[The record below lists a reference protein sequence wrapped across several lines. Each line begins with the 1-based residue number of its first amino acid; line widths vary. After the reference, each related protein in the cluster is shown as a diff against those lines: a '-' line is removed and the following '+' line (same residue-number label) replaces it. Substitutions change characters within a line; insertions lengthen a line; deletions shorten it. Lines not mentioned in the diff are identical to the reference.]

1 MKEIKDQISNWI
13 GMTIVNAEFV
23 DADDNDYGQ
32 PILALSLKQPP
43 SMYSE
48 ESVHRDVALSADG
61 EVLLDVS
68 TYLQVPNR
76 VDLDE

>member
-1 MKEIKDQISNWI
+1 MEDIKDEISNWI
-13 GMTIVNAEFV
+13 GMTIVNAEYV
-23 DADDNDYGQ
+23 DAGNNDYGQ

-43 SMYSE
+43 SMHSE
-48 ESVHRDVALSADG
+48 DSVHRDLALSADG

-68 TYLQVPNR
+68 AYVQVPNR